1 MPTETVKSFIMDPDE
16 ISQYGNYGSKNK
28 LFLTLGTKTFY
39 SRVSRVEGKT
49 KLHGA
54 GVPHKNIFLF

>member
-28 LFLTLGTKTFY
+28 LFLTLGTKTSFIA
-39 SRVSRVEGKT
+39 EFLEWKEKAKT
-49 KLHGA
+49 TRNL
-54 GVPHKNIFLF
+54 